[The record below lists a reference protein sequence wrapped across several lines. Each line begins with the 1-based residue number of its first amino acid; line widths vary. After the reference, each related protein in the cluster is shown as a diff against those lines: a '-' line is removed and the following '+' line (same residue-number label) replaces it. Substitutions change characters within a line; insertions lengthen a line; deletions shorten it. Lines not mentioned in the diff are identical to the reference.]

1 MSSGL
6 YNTHKID
13 FDTTLDLTRLK
24 PYGDTMNDGKVQTS
38 FTLPVKDDER
48 GEEAARQIAKKMG
61 LEEPNVA
68 YHSALDKEFTFYVVY
83 GSCVH
88 SVNYEDIHVITV
100 ESDVMSMEET
110 NDYIREHIGRKVV
123 MVGAST
129 GTDAHTVGIDAIM
142 NRKGFAGHYG
152 LERYEMIEAY
162 NLGSQVPNEDFIK
175 KALELHA
182 DVLLVSQTVTQ
193 KDVHIQN
200 LTNLIELLE
209 AEGLRDKF
217 VVCCGGP
224 RITHE
229 LAKERPIWL
238 AQLSRI
244 RCCTAISCIWPSF
257 KAHEGAFN
265 CHIQNNI
272 KRRVSNPLWKAY
284 SSFFSEQLF
293 CSVSLFTSS
302 GACRYGWPALCQWF
316 AAPVPAAPAES
327 PPPASPGTYSGNS
340 RSRWQS
346 CPGRRRR

>member
-6 YNTHKID
+6 YNMHKTD
-13 FDTTLDLTRLK
+13 FDTTLDLTKLK

-48 GEEAARQIAKKMG
+48 GEEAARQIARKMG

-88 SVNYEDIHVITV
+88 TVNYDEIKVITV
-100 ESDVMSMEET
+100 EDET
-110 NDYIREHIGRKVV
+110 MGMDQINDYVREHFGRKIV

-152 LERYEMIEAY
+152 LERYEMVDAY
-162 NLGSQVPNEDFIK
+162 NLGSSLPNEEFVK
-175 KALELHA
+175 KAVELKA

-193 KDVHIQN
+193 KDVHIHN
-200 LTNLIELLE
+200 LTELVELLE

-217 VVCCGGP
+217 VLCCGGP

-229 LAKERPIWL
+229 LAKELGYDAGFGPGKFADDVATFAVTEL
-238 AQLSRI
+238 Q
-244 RCCTAISCIWPSF
+244 
-257 KAHEGAFN
+257 
-265 CHIQNNI
+265 
-272 KRRVSNPLWKAY
+272 RRGLGK
-284 SSFFSEQLF
+284 
-293 CSVSLFTSS
+293 
-302 GACRYGWPALCQWF
+302 
-316 AAPVPAAPAES
+316 
-327 PPPASPGTYSGNS
+327 
-340 RSRWQS
+340 
-346 CPGRRRR
+346 